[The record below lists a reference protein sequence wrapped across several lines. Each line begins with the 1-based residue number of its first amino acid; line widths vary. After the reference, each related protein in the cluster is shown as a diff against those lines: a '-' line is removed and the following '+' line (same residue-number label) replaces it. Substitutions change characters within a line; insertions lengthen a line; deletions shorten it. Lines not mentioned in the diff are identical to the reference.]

1 MTAVTKGVPKGEPPV
16 GGLPRRFTKMAGA
29 GNDFLVF
36 QGPVSVGAREAET
49 IRRLC
54 RRGTGV
60 GADGVL
66 FVHRDPE
73 GRVVADY
80 YNADGGRAR
89 FCANGT
95 RCTARF
101 ARLTKLAGDEQ
112 TVVTGWGALGASV
125 RPDGNVTLRL
135 PVPVALGERVATFDG
150 TGNLLEPQGTALE
163 VGVPHLIVFTA
174 EGVEVETLD
183 VASLGPP
190 LRRHPALPEGANV
203 TFVSV
208 RDASRL
214 SARSYERGVEAETL
228 SCGSGVVAAAI
239 VAGAR
244 LGAPPPVSVATRS
257 GAALVVD
264 FRLDGSLAHDV
275 TLTGDARVI
284 FEGILSEEAA

>member
-1 MTAVTKGVPKGEPPV
+1 MSDLRERL

-36 QGPVSVGAREAET
+36 PGPVSVGVRETDT

-54 RRGTGV
+54 RRGAGV

-66 FVHRDPE
+66 VVHRDD
-73 GRVVADY
+73 GSGHVVVDY
-80 YNADGGRAR
+80 YNADGGAAR

-101 ARLTKLAGDEQ
+101 AKLTGLAGDEQ
-112 TVVTGWGALGASV
+112 TVDTGWGALGATV
-125 RPDGNVTLRL
+125 RPDGNVTLHL
-135 PVPVALGERVATFDG
+135 PEPVAIGGHVATFDG
-150 TGNLLEPQGTALE
+150 GSNLLEAEGTSCE

-174 EGVEVETLD
+174 EGVAVETLD
-183 VASLGPP
+183 VVALGPP
-190 LRRHPALPEGANV
+190 LRRHPALADGANV
-203 TFVSV
+203 TFVSA
-208 RDASRL
+208 REGSRI

-244 LGAPPPVSVATRS
+244 LGIEPPVSVTTRS
-257 GAALVVD
+257 GTTLVVD
-264 FRLDGSLAHDV
+264 FRLEGSVARDV
-275 TLTGDARVI
+275 TLTGDARVV
-284 FEGILSEEAA
+284 FEGVLSEEAV

>member
-1 MTAVTKGVPKGEPPV
+1 MIGSRDHV
-16 GGLPRRFTKMAGA
+16 GGLPRKFTKMAGA

-36 QGPVSVGAREAET
+36 RGPVAVGAREAET

-66 FVHRDPE
+66 FVHRDE
-73 GRVVADY
+73 KGRVVADY
-80 YNADGGRAR
+80 RNADGSAAR

-101 ARLTKLAGDEQ
+101 ARLKKLGGAEQ
-112 TVVTGWGALGASV
+112 TVVTGWGALGATV

-135 PVPVALGERVATFDG
+135 PEPVALGSRVSTFDG
-150 TGNLLEPQGTALE
+150 GGNLLEKEGTSLE

-183 VASLGPP
+183 VAALGPP
-190 LRRHPALPEGANV
+190 LRRHPALPDGANV

-208 RDASRL
+208 REGSRL
-214 SARSYERGVEAETL
+214 AARSYERGVEAETL

-244 LGAPPPVSVATRS
+244 LGAAPPLSVATRS
-257 GAALVVD
+257 GSALVVD
-264 FRLDGSLAHDV
+264 YRLEGSLARDV
-275 TLTGDARVI
+275 TLTGDARVV
-284 FEGILSEEAA
+284 FEGTLGEESA